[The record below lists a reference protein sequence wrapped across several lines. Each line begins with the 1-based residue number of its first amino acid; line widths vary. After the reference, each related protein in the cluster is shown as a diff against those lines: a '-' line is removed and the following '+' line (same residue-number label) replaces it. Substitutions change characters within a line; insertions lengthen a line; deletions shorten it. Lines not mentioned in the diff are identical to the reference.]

1 MRPTS
6 RSRGDGRVLRAA
18 PGTGSRG
25 TTAGSAT
32 ARARLVDV
40 RRLFQEVPLA
50 HLAALPALELP
61 DEIREQAHRDVG
73 IHERDAE
80 LLGEDEELD
89 GVVVSQPHLDVLRVE
104 VEEEEPPQRLLQGIH
119 GAPPSAHAV
128 SPSQRWPDGPK
139 RFPPRPKA
147 LERACASARAWPPS
161 TRA

>member
-6 RSRGDGRVLRAA
+6 RLRSDGRVPRAGS
-18 PGTGSRG
+18 GTASRG
-25 TTAGSAT
+25 TTAGSAA
-32 ARARLVDV
+32 ARGRLVDV
-40 RRLFQEVPLA
+40 RDFLQVVALA

-61 DEIREQAHRDVG
+61 DKVREQAHRDVG

-89 GVVVSQPHLDVLRVE
+89 GVVVSQPHLHVLRVE
-104 VEEEEPPQRLLQGIH
+104 VEEEEPPERLLQGIH
-119 GAPPSAHAV
+119 GAPPAAHAV
-128 SPSQRWPDGPK
+128 SPGQRWPDGPK

-161 TRA
+161 T